1 LARRRRN
8 EMKKSNTQYSIV
20 EKREPL
26 VIETGP
32 SKDDSRKKRPF
43 DMAPNSP
50 SIWAI
55 LNILKSGK

>member
-1 LARRRRN
+1 
-8 EMKKSNTQYSIV
+8 MKKSQYSTQYSII

-32 SKDDSRKKRPF
+32 SKDGGRKQRPF

-55 LNILKSGK
+55 LNILNSGRK